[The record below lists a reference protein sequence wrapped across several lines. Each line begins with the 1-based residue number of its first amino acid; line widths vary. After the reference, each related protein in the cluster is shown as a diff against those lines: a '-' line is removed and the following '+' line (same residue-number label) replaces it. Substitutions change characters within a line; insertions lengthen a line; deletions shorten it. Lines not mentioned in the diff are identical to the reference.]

1 MDAETL
7 VKAVLDEQIEVTQ
20 LSGEQMEEL
29 VDYMWEAAE
38 AMLGGP
44 NDAAAQ
50 AMLEL
55 IDVIGNEAEHRIV
68 AMDTTDFEADIE
80 ASVARGNTYFA
91 LEDYVVQ

>member
-1 MDAETL
+1 
-7 VKAVLDEQIEVTQ
+7 
-20 LSGEQMEEL
+20 
-29 VDYMWEAAE
+29 
-38 AMLGGP
+38 MLGGP

-80 ASVARGNTYFA
+80 ASILRGNTYFE
-91 LEDYVVQ
+91 LEEYTVQ

>member
-7 VKAVLDEQIEVTQ
+7 VKAVLDEQIKVDQ
-20 LSGEQMEEL
+20 LSGEQMEEI
-29 VDYMWEAAE
+29 VDYVWEAAE

-55 IDVIGNEAEHRIV
+55 IDVIGNVAEHRIV
-68 AMDTTDFEADIE
+68 AMDTTDFETAIE
-80 ASVARGNTYFA
+80 ASVARGNTYFE

>member
-7 VKAVLDEQIEVTQ
+7 VKAVLDEKIEVTQ

-80 ASVARGNTYFA
+80 ASVARGNTYFE

>member
-80 ASVARGNTYFA
+80 ASILRGNTYFE
-91 LEDYVVQ
+91 LEEYTVQ

>member
-1 MDAETL
+1 MDTERL
-7 VKAVLDEQIEVTQ
+7 VKAVLDEQLEITQ
-20 LSGEQMEEL
+20 LTGEQMEEI
-29 VDYMWEAAE
+29 VDYVWEAAE

-68 AMDTTDFEADIE
+68 AMDTSEFEAEIE
-80 ASVARGNTYFA
+80 ASVLRGNTYFE
-91 LEDYVVQ
+91 LEEYTVQ

>member
-7 VKAVLDEQIEVTQ
+7 VKAVLDEQLEITQ
-20 LSGEQMEEL
+20 LTGEQMEEI
-29 VDYMWEAAE
+29 VDYVWEAAE

-80 ASVARGNTYFA
+80 ASILRGNTYFE
-91 LEDYVVQ
+91 LEEYTVQ